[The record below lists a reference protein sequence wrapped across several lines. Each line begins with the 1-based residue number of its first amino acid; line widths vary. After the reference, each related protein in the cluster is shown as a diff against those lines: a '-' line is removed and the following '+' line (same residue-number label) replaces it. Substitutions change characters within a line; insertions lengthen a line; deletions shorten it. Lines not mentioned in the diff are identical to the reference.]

1 VRTGDR
7 IVLCSDGLVDE
18 VSDADIAVVLGQ
30 HSDPQDTA
38 EALVMVANTA
48 GGRDNTTVIVID
60 VLDDISEPVVLPTPD
75 NTTPMEALAPMQL
88 APAKK
93 SKVGMVL
100 FWSALVAI
108 VFSAITVI
116 GVYGR
121 SGYFIGFDSNDQV
134 AIYRGRVGGIL
145 WFQPTIETQTS
156 MSGEEPRVLVANVG
170 DARTYLWRNNA
181 LTVLSV
187 NHSYVQEL
195 VNEGIITPEEARV
208 HPRRNI
214 VTRAL
219 GIDRSVVVDVFSH
232 LVRTGDRIVLCSDGL
247 VDEVADVEIA
257 RVLGQHTD
265 PQETAEALVMVA
277 NTNGGRDNT
286 TVIVVDVLDDISEP
300 IASTTPDNT
309 APMQSPSASSSDS
322 GPVVA
327 GVGSIAVKKKNRVGM
342 VLFWTALVA
351 IVLSGITIVG
361 VYARSGYFIGF
372 DKDSRVAVYR
382 GRVGGVLWFNPTID
396 TQTTLSGEDLPEDVL
411 RDVALNRTF
420 TSSTNASK
428 YLALIRIA
436 IIDATTTT
444 STTSTTV
451 G

>member
-1 VRTGDR
+1 MKLKWGASTDVGMVRQQNEDSYLAEENLYVVADGMGGHNAGEVASALAVTTLKAGARTGIDSVERFRELVQQANTAIYTASLDDSTQSGMGTTLTALSIVAGEEPRVLVANVGDARTYMWRNGALTRLSVDHSYVQELVNEGIITPEEARVHPRRNIVTRALGIDRSVVVFVFSHLVRTGDR

-156 MSGEEPRVLVANVG
+156 MSGEE
-170 DARTYLWRNNA
+170 
-181 LTVLSV
+181 
-187 NHSYVQEL
+187 
-195 VNEGIITPEEARV
+195 
-208 HPRRNI
+208 
-214 VTRAL
+214 
-219 GIDRSVVVDVFSH
+219 
-232 LVRTGDRIVLCSDGL
+232 
-247 VDEVADVEIA
+247 
-257 RVLGQHTD
+257 
-265 PQETAEALVMVA
+265 
-277 NTNGGRDNT
+277 
-286 TVIVVDVLDDISEP
+286 
-300 IASTTPDNT
+300 
-309 APMQSPSASSSDS
+309 
-322 GPVVA
+322 
-327 GVGSIAVKKKNRVGM
+327 
-342 VLFWTALVA
+342 
-351 IVLSGITIVG
+351 
-361 VYARSGYFIGF
+361 
-372 DKDSRVAVYR
+372 
-382 GRVGGVLWFNPTID
+382 
-396 TQTTLSGEDLPEDVL
+396 LPEDIL
-411 RDVALNRTF
+411 RDVALNREF
-420 TSSTNASK
+420 SSSSQASK
-428 YLALIRIA
+428 YLTLIRIA

-444 STTSTTV
+444 STTTTV
-451 G
+451 R

>member
-1 VRTGDR
+1 MKLKWGASTDVGMVRQQNEDSYLAEENLYVVADGMGGHNAGEVASALAVTTLKAGARTGIDSVERFRELVQQANTAIYTASLDDSTQSGMGTTLTALSIVAGDEPRVLVANVGDARTYLWRNGALTRLSVDHSYVQELVNEGIITPEEARVHPRRNIVTRALGIDRSVVVDVFSHLVRTGDR

-156 MSGEEPRVLVANVG
+156 MSGEE
-170 DARTYLWRNNA
+170 
-181 LTVLSV
+181 
-187 NHSYVQEL
+187 
-195 VNEGIITPEEARV
+195 
-208 HPRRNI
+208 
-214 VTRAL
+214 
-219 GIDRSVVVDVFSH
+219 
-232 LVRTGDRIVLCSDGL
+232 
-247 VDEVADVEIA
+247 
-257 RVLGQHTD
+257 
-265 PQETAEALVMVA
+265 
-277 NTNGGRDNT
+277 
-286 TVIVVDVLDDISEP
+286 
-300 IASTTPDNT
+300 
-309 APMQSPSASSSDS
+309 
-322 GPVVA
+322 
-327 GVGSIAVKKKNRVGM
+327 
-342 VLFWTALVA
+342 
-351 IVLSGITIVG
+351 
-361 VYARSGYFIGF
+361 
-372 DKDSRVAVYR
+372 
-382 GRVGGVLWFNPTID
+382 
-396 TQTTLSGEDLPEDVL
+396 LPEDIL
-411 RDVALNRTF
+411 RDVALNREF
-420 TSSTNASK
+420 SSSSQASK

-444 STTSTTV
+444 STTTTV
-451 G
+451 R

>member
-1 VRTGDR
+1 MKLKWGASTD
-7 IVLCSDGLVDE
+7 
-18 VSDADIAVVLGQ
+18 
-30 HSDPQDTA
+30 
-38 EALVMVANTA
+38 
-48 GGRDNTTVIVID
+48 
-60 VLDDISEPVVLPTPD
+60 
-75 NTTPMEALAPMQL
+75 
-88 APAKK
+88 
-93 SKVGMVL
+93 VGMVRQQNEDSFLAEETL
-100 FWSALVAI
+100 FVVADGMGGHNAGEVASALAVTTLKAGARLGI
-108 VFSAITVI
+108 DTTEDFRELVQQANSAIYTASLDDSTQSGMGTTVTALSI
-116 GVYGR
+116 V
-121 SGYFIGFDSNDQV
+121 
-134 AIYRGRVGGIL
+134 
-145 WFQPTIETQTS
+145 E
-156 MSGEEPRVLVANVG
+156 GEEPRVLVANVG
-170 DARTYLWRNNA
+170 DSRAYLWRSGA
-181 LTVLSV
+181 LSRLSV
-187 NHSYVQEL
+187 DHSYVQEL
-195 VNEGIITPEEARV
+195 VNEGIITPEAARV

-219 GIDRSVVVDVFSH
+219 GIDRSVMVDVFTH
-232 LVRTGDRIVLCSDGL
+232 FVRTGDRIVLCSDGL

-300 IASTTPDNT
+300 IASSAPDNT
-309 APMQSPSASSSDS
+309 APMQSPSVDASDS
-322 GPVVA
+322 GLVGA
-327 GVGSIAVKKKNRVGM
+327 GSAVAVKKKSRVGV

-351 IVLSGITIVG
+351 IVLSGITVVG

-382 GRVGGVLWFNPTID
+382 GRVGGVLWFGPTVD
-396 TQTTLSGEDLPEDVL
+396 TQTTLLGEDLPEDVL

-420 TSSTNASK
+420 TSSTMASK
-428 YLALIRIA
+428 YLALVRIA

>member
-1 VRTGDR
+1 MKLKWGASTDVGMVRQQNEDSYLAEENLYVVADGMGGHNAGEVASALAVTTLKAGARSGIDSVERFRELVQQANTAIYTASLDDSTQSGMGTTLTALSIVAGEEPRVLVANVGDARTYMWRNGALTRLSVDHSYVQELVNEGIITPEEARVHPRRNIVTRALGIDRSVVVDVFSHLVRTGDR

-156 MSGEEPRVLVANVG
+156 MSGEE
-170 DARTYLWRNNA
+170 
-181 LTVLSV
+181 
-187 NHSYVQEL
+187 
-195 VNEGIITPEEARV
+195 
-208 HPRRNI
+208 
-214 VTRAL
+214 
-219 GIDRSVVVDVFSH
+219 
-232 LVRTGDRIVLCSDGL
+232 
-247 VDEVADVEIA
+247 
-257 RVLGQHTD
+257 
-265 PQETAEALVMVA
+265 
-277 NTNGGRDNT
+277 
-286 TVIVVDVLDDISEP
+286 
-300 IASTTPDNT
+300 
-309 APMQSPSASSSDS
+309 
-322 GPVVA
+322 
-327 GVGSIAVKKKNRVGM
+327 
-342 VLFWTALVA
+342 
-351 IVLSGITIVG
+351 
-361 VYARSGYFIGF
+361 
-372 DKDSRVAVYR
+372 
-382 GRVGGVLWFNPTID
+382 
-396 TQTTLSGEDLPEDVL
+396 LPEDIL
-411 RDVALNRTF
+411 RDVALNREF
-420 TSSTNASK
+420 SSSSQASK
-428 YLALIRIA
+428 YLTLIRIA

-444 STTSTTV
+444 STTTTV
-451 G
+451 R

>member
-1 VRTGDR
+1 LKAGARLGIDTTEDFR
-7 IVLCSDGLVDE
+7 ELVQQAN
-18 VSDADIAVVLGQ
+18 SAIY
-30 HSDPQDTA
+30 TA
-38 EALVMVANTA
+38 SLDDSTQSGM
-48 GGRDNTTVIVID
+48 GTTVTALSIV
-60 VLDDISEPVVLPTPD
+60 E
-75 NTTPMEALAPMQL
+75 
-88 APAKK
+88 
-93 SKVGMVL
+93 
-100 FWSALVAI
+100 
-108 VFSAITVI
+108 
-116 GVYGR
+116 
-121 SGYFIGFDSNDQV
+121 
-134 AIYRGRVGGIL
+134 
-145 WFQPTIETQTS
+145 
-156 MSGEEPRVLVANVG
+156 GEEPRVLVANVG
-170 DARTYLWRNNA
+170 DSRAYLWRSGA
-181 LTVLSV
+181 LSRLSV
-187 NHSYVQEL
+187 DHSYVQEL
-195 VNEGIITPEEARV
+195 VNEGIITPEAARV

-219 GIDRSVVVDVFSH
+219 GIDRSVMVDVFTH
-232 LVRTGDRIVLCSDGL
+232 FVRTGDRIVLCSDGL
-247 VDEVADVEIA
+247 VDEVADNEIA

-309 APMQSPSASSSDS
+309 APMQSPSVDAGLVGAGGS
-322 GPVVA
+322 VV
-327 GVGSIAVKKKNRVGM
+327 VKKKIRVGV

-372 DKDSRVAVYR
+372 DSDSRVAVYR

-420 TSSTNASK
+420 TSATNASK

-436 IIDATTTT
+436 IIDASTT

>member
-1 VRTGDR
+1 MKLKWGASTDVGMVRQQNEDSFLAEETLFVVADGMGGHNAGEVASALAVTTLKAGARTGIDSVERFRELVQQANTAIYTASLDDSTQSGMGTTLTALSIVAGEEPRVLVANVGDARTYMGRNGALTRLSVDHSYVQELVNEGIITPEEARVHPRRNIVTRALGIDRSVVVDVFSHLVRTGDR

-156 MSGEEPRVLVANVG
+156 MSGEE
-170 DARTYLWRNNA
+170 
-181 LTVLSV
+181 
-187 NHSYVQEL
+187 
-195 VNEGIITPEEARV
+195 
-208 HPRRNI
+208 
-214 VTRAL
+214 
-219 GIDRSVVVDVFSH
+219 
-232 LVRTGDRIVLCSDGL
+232 
-247 VDEVADVEIA
+247 
-257 RVLGQHTD
+257 
-265 PQETAEALVMVA
+265 
-277 NTNGGRDNT
+277 
-286 TVIVVDVLDDISEP
+286 
-300 IASTTPDNT
+300 
-309 APMQSPSASSSDS
+309 
-322 GPVVA
+322 
-327 GVGSIAVKKKNRVGM
+327 
-342 VLFWTALVA
+342 
-351 IVLSGITIVG
+351 
-361 VYARSGYFIGF
+361 
-372 DKDSRVAVYR
+372 
-382 GRVGGVLWFNPTID
+382 
-396 TQTTLSGEDLPEDVL
+396 LPEDIL
-411 RDVALNRTF
+411 RDVALNREF
-420 TSSTNASK
+420 SSSSQASK

-444 STTSTTV
+444 STTTTV
-451 G
+451 R

>member
-1 VRTGDR
+1 MKLKWGASTDVGMVRQQNEDSYLAAENLYVVADGMGGHNAGEVASALAVTTLKAGARTGIDSVERFRELVQQANTAIYTASLDDSTQSGMGTTLTALSIVAGEEPRVLVANVGDARTYMWRNGALTRLSVDHSYVQELVNEGIITPEEARVHPRRNIVTRALGIDRSVVVDVFSHLVRTGDR

-48 GGRDNTTVIVID
+48 GGRDNTTVIVVD

-156 MSGEEPRVLVANVG
+156 MSGEE
-170 DARTYLWRNNA
+170 
-181 LTVLSV
+181 
-187 NHSYVQEL
+187 
-195 VNEGIITPEEARV
+195 
-208 HPRRNI
+208 
-214 VTRAL
+214 
-219 GIDRSVVVDVFSH
+219 
-232 LVRTGDRIVLCSDGL
+232 
-247 VDEVADVEIA
+247 
-257 RVLGQHTD
+257 
-265 PQETAEALVMVA
+265 
-277 NTNGGRDNT
+277 
-286 TVIVVDVLDDISEP
+286 
-300 IASTTPDNT
+300 
-309 APMQSPSASSSDS
+309 
-322 GPVVA
+322 
-327 GVGSIAVKKKNRVGM
+327 
-342 VLFWTALVA
+342 
-351 IVLSGITIVG
+351 
-361 VYARSGYFIGF
+361 
-372 DKDSRVAVYR
+372 
-382 GRVGGVLWFNPTID
+382 
-396 TQTTLSGEDLPEDVL
+396 LPEDIL
-411 RDVALNRTF
+411 RDVALNREF
-420 TSSTNASK
+420 SSSSQASK

-444 STTSTTV
+444 STTTTV
-451 G
+451 R

>member
-1 VRTGDR
+1 MVRQQNEDSFLAEETLF
-7 IVLCSDGLVDE
+7 VVADGMGGHNAGEVASALAVTTLKAGARLGIDTTEDFRELVQQAN
-18 VSDADIAVVLGQ
+18 SAIY
-30 HSDPQDTA
+30 TA
-38 EALVMVANTA
+38 SLDDSTQSGM
-48 GGRDNTTVIVID
+48 GTTVTALSIV
-60 VLDDISEPVVLPTPD
+60 E
-75 NTTPMEALAPMQL
+75 
-88 APAKK
+88 
-93 SKVGMVL
+93 
-100 FWSALVAI
+100 
-108 VFSAITVI
+108 
-116 GVYGR
+116 
-121 SGYFIGFDSNDQV
+121 
-134 AIYRGRVGGIL
+134 
-145 WFQPTIETQTS
+145 
-156 MSGEEPRVLVANVG
+156 GEEPRVLVANVG
-170 DARTYLWRNNA
+170 DSRAYLWRSGA
-181 LTVLSV
+181 LSRLSV
-187 NHSYVQEL
+187 DHSYVQEL
-195 VNEGIITPEEARV
+195 VNEGIITPEAARV

-219 GIDRSVVVDVFSH
+219 GIDRSVMVDVFTH
-232 LVRTGDRIVLCSDGL
+232 FVRTGDRIVLCSDGL

-300 IASTTPDNT
+300 IASSTPDNT
-309 APMQSPSASSSDS
+309 APMQSPSVDAIDS
-322 GPVVA
+322 GLVGA
-327 GVGSIAVKKKNRVGM
+327 GVGSAGVVKKSRVGV

-351 IVLSGITIVG
+351 IVISGITVVG

-420 TSSTNASK
+420 TSSTMASK
-428 YLALIRIA
+428 YLALVRIA

>member
-1 VRTGDR
+1 MKLKWGASTD
-7 IVLCSDGLVDE
+7 
-18 VSDADIAVVLGQ
+18 
-30 HSDPQDTA
+30 
-38 EALVMVANTA
+38 
-48 GGRDNTTVIVID
+48 
-60 VLDDISEPVVLPTPD
+60 
-75 NTTPMEALAPMQL
+75 
-88 APAKK
+88 
-93 SKVGMVL
+93 VGMVRQQNEDSFLAEETL
-100 FWSALVAI
+100 FVVADGMGGHNAGEVASALAVTTLKAGARLGI
-108 VFSAITVI
+108 DTTEDFRELVQQANSAIYTASLDDSTQSGMGTTVTALSI
-116 GVYGR
+116 V
-121 SGYFIGFDSNDQV
+121 
-134 AIYRGRVGGIL
+134 
-145 WFQPTIETQTS
+145 E
-156 MSGEEPRVLVANVG
+156 GEEPRVLVANVG
-170 DARTYLWRNNA
+170 DSRAYLWRSGA
-181 LTVLSV
+181 LSRLSV
-187 NHSYVQEL
+187 DHSYVQEL
-195 VNEGIITPEEARV
+195 VNEGIITPEAARV

-219 GIDRSVVVDVFSH
+219 GIDRSVMVDVFTH
-232 LVRTGDRIVLCSDGL
+232 FVRTGDRIVLCSDGL

-300 IASTTPDNT
+300 IASSTPDNT
-309 APMQSPSASSSDS
+309 APMQSPSVDAIDS
-322 GPVVA
+322 GLVGA
-327 GVGSIAVKKKNRVGM
+327 GVGSAGVVKKSRVGV

-351 IVLSGITIVG
+351 IVIGGITVVG

-420 TSSTNASK
+420 TSSTMASK
-428 YLALIRIA
+428 YLALVRIA

>member
-1 VRTGDR
+1 MKLKWGASTD
-7 IVLCSDGLVDE
+7 
-18 VSDADIAVVLGQ
+18 
-30 HSDPQDTA
+30 
-38 EALVMVANTA
+38 
-48 GGRDNTTVIVID
+48 
-60 VLDDISEPVVLPTPD
+60 
-75 NTTPMEALAPMQL
+75 
-88 APAKK
+88 
-93 SKVGMVL
+93 VGMVRQQNEDSFLAEETL
-100 FWSALVAI
+100 FVVADGMGGHNAGEVASALAVTTLKAGARLGI
-108 VFSAITVI
+108 DTTEDFRELVQQANSAIYTASLDDSTQSGMGTTVTALSI
-116 GVYGR
+116 V
-121 SGYFIGFDSNDQV
+121 
-134 AIYRGRVGGIL
+134 
-145 WFQPTIETQTS
+145 E
-156 MSGEEPRVLVANVG
+156 GEEPRVLVANVG
-170 DARTYLWRNNA
+170 DSRAYLWRSGA
-181 LTVLSV
+181 LSRLSV
-187 NHSYVQEL
+187 DHSYVQEL
-195 VNEGIITPEEARV
+195 VNEGIITPEAARV

-219 GIDRSVVVDVFSH
+219 GIDRSVMVDVFTH
-232 LVRTGDRIVLCSDGL
+232 FVRTGDRIVLCSDGL

-300 IASTTPDNT
+300 IASSTPDNT
-309 APMQSPSASSSDS
+309 APMQSPSVDAV
-322 GPVVA
+322 GGA
-327 GVGSIAVKKKNRVGM
+327 GGSVSVSERGKKKSRVGM
-342 VLFWTALVA
+342 VLFWSALVA

-372 DKDSRVAVYR
+372 DEDSRVAVYR
-382 GRVGGVLWFNPTID
+382 GRVGGVLWFSPTID
-396 TQTTLSGEDLPEDVL
+396 TQTTLSGADLPEDVL

-420 TSSTNASK
+420 TSSTMASK

>member
-1 VRTGDR
+1 MKLKWGASTD
-7 IVLCSDGLVDE
+7 
-18 VSDADIAVVLGQ
+18 
-30 HSDPQDTA
+30 
-38 EALVMVANTA
+38 
-48 GGRDNTTVIVID
+48 
-60 VLDDISEPVVLPTPD
+60 
-75 NTTPMEALAPMQL
+75 
-88 APAKK
+88 
-93 SKVGMVL
+93 VGMVRQQNEDSFLAEETL
-100 FWSALVAI
+100 FVVADGMGGHNAGEVASALAVTTLKAGARLGI
-108 VFSAITVI
+108 DTTEDFRELVQQANSAIYTASLDDSTQSGMGTTVTALSI
-116 GVYGR
+116 V
-121 SGYFIGFDSNDQV
+121 
-134 AIYRGRVGGIL
+134 
-145 WFQPTIETQTS
+145 E
-156 MSGEEPRVLVANVG
+156 GEEPRVLVANVG
-170 DARTYLWRNNA
+170 DSRAYLWRSGA
-181 LTVLSV
+181 LSRLSV
-187 NHSYVQEL
+187 DHSYVQEL
-195 VNEGIITPEEARV
+195 VNEGIITPEAARV

-219 GIDRSVVVDVFSH
+219 GIDRSVMVDVFTH
-232 LVRTGDRIVLCSDGL
+232 FVRTGDRIVLCSDGL
-247 VDEVADVEIA
+247 VDEVADIEIA

-309 APMQSPSASSSDS
+309 APMQSPNVDTDFV
-322 GPVVA
+322 GA
-327 GVGSIAVKKKNRVGM
+327 GVGGSVAVKKKVRVGV

-351 IVLSGITIVG
+351 IVISGITVVG

-428 YLALIRIA
+428 YLALVRIA
-436 IIDATTTT
+436 IIDATTT